1 MELTVSR
8 NITKNAGKNS
18 FEHSGM
24 QEEARHLLQNLERT
38 GASSGTPLR
47 TITEIA
53 SDPHDS
59 NLIGL
64 P

>member
-1 MELTVSR
+1 
-8 NITKNAGKNS
+8 
-18 FEHSGM
+18 M